1 MRLKGTFFVVCPT
14 CYPCAPCFIFKNDF
28 FSLKRNH
35 TQLATEHRSPSSRA
49 DEQRRK
55 EKICIAL
62 SRSVSLLTFLC
73 VRISCMPH
81 LMNLYYSPLLSRGRR
96 FYSLEQLFQCALG
109 CISCIQFVVISR
121 SLSFDYMACFSL
133 PEPPIIFAPLVCIFK
148 NIFF

>member
-14 CYPCAPCFIFKNDF
+14 CYPCAPYFIFKNDF
-28 FSLKRNH
+28 FRLRGS
-35 TQLATEHRSPSSRA
+35 TRS
-49 DEQRRK
+49 QRRSTDLRAAELTSSAK
-55 EKICIAL
+55 KNKICIAQ

-81 LMNLYYSPLLSRGRR
+81 LMNLTYSPLLSRGRR

-109 CISCIQFVVISR
+109 CISCIQFGVISR
-121 SLSFDYMACFSL
+121 SLSCNYMACFSL
-133 PEPPIIFAPLVCIFK
+133 LEPPIIFAPLVCIFK